1 MAARVADA
9 LPGWLGEST
18 IYAVAVC
25 LAPVV
30 ASLAREQAAEAEAR
44 GYERGRRDF
53 QFAPEGDNHHNAA
66 MCPYCSPEVT
76 R

>member
-1 MAARVADA
+1 MTARVADA

-30 ASLAREQAAEAEAR
+30 ARLAREQAAEELLKAGGYFHDQGVRDELILGYLDRRAAALR
-44 GYERGRRDF
+44 GDR
-53 QFAPEGDNHHNAA
+53 
-66 MCPYCSPEVT
+66 
-76 R
+76 